1 MEDNL
6 EKETKPEHLRNATL
20 QVDDIESA
28 PNVMCIEEP
37 SNGKVTQNTKIVV
50 IDSDAGKLGK
60 SRSRVTDSVDINQTV
75 QMLKSRDFD

>member
-1 MEDNL
+1 MKDNL

-37 SNGKVTQNTKIVV
+37 SNGKVT
-50 IDSDAGKLGK
+50 
-60 SRSRVTDSVDINQTV
+60 
-75 QMLKSRDFD
+75 